1 MKRFPVI
8 SVLLACAFVSLFSCS
23 ETKETGDYENWK
35 QRNRD
40 YIAKIASGIGDL
52 TPETASEGES
62 FRILHYAL
70 DPEAKWGNG
79 SYVYCQVLEKGNDTV
94 APCYTDSIRI
104 NYRVRL
110 MPTDNYPE
118 GQVVDQSF
126 KTPTLDPAVN
136 IPSSFKVSA
145 LIQGV
150 STALMYMHK
159 GDYWR
164 IYIPYQLGYDNQK
177 KGSIPAYSTLV
188 YEINLTEIS
197 KTGRMLPPR

>member
-1 MKRFPVI
+1 
-8 SVLLACAFVSLFSCS
+8 
-23 ETKETGDYENWK
+23 
-35 QRNRD
+35 
-40 YIAKIASGIGDL
+40 
-52 TPETASEGES
+52 
-62 FRILHYAL
+62 
-70 DPEAKWGNG
+70 
-79 SYVYCQVLEKGNDTV
+79 
-94 APCYTDSIRI
+94 
-104 NYRVRL
+104 
-110 MPTDNYPE
+110 MPTDSYPE